1 MENRQN
7 NTEMKSILAFALALL
22 VCTGASAQRKGP
34 VNYVFTEASELNLI
48 GKIMD
53 GTPNPYHRVD
63 TVIYKGFTSGEN
75 TQLRCSAG
83 LAVLFKTDSPSISV
97 KTRYG
102 YQYAYPLNATPN
114 SYRGYDLYIKK
125 DGRWAWAGAGST
137 KYNKS
142 TDNVVLVKDMDAS
155 VKECMLYLPVY
166 SEVYSVG
173 IGIEEGSHIEAIES
187 PFRHRI
193 AFYGSSY
200 TQGVSTSRGGMSYP
214 MQFMRATGLQVLSLG
229 CSGNAKMQPY
239 FADVLCDVEADA
251 FVFDVFSNPRADMI
265 EERLFPFIE
274 KIRAAHPGVPLIF
287 QQTIHRDSRNFN
299 LDAEKVESD
308 KMRVADSLM
317 RIAVKRYD
325 DVYYIIPDASGG
337 KIETQVDGV
346 HPGDYGYGLWAE
358 SIRKPVLKIL
368 RKYGIK

>member
-1 MENRQN
+1 
-7 NTEMKSILAFALALL
+7 
-22 VCTGASAQRKGP
+22 
-34 VNYVFTEASELNLI
+34 
-48 GKIMD
+48 
-53 GTPNPYHRVD
+53 
-63 TVIYKGFTSGEN
+63 
-75 TQLRCSAG
+75 
-83 LAVLFKTDSPSISV
+83 
-97 KTRYG
+97 
-102 YQYAYPLNATPN
+102 
-114 SYRGYDLYIKK
+114 
-125 DGRWAWAGAGST
+125 
-137 KYNKS
+137 
-142 TDNVVLVKDMDAS
+142 
-155 VKECMLYLPVY
+155 
-166 SEVYSVG
+166 
-173 IGIEEGSHIEAIES
+173 
-187 PFRHRI
+187 
-193 AFYGSSY
+193 
-200 TQGVSTSRGGMSYP
+200 